1 MRHVPDGWACGD
13 YSRTTE
19 ARYVEVLEF
28 SHFVTIY
35 EFDRKKQNGGQKRMI
50 DRITV
55 SVVLDL
61 DCGNTEKGYTIEDLS
76 EADKE

>member
-1 MRHVPDGWACGD
+1 M
-13 YSRTTE
+13 
-19 ARYVEVLEF
+19 
-28 SHFVTIY
+28 TIY